1 MWLSA
6 ACVAH
11 CIATTVAIAALST
24 AGGLLGSP
32 LIHEAG
38 LVLAIVMGAVAFGQ
52 GILRHRRAL
61 PMMLGASGLALMAA
75 AVVVPHGASHA
86 IESLLTIAGVAVLA
100 TGHAINRRP
109 TPSA

>member
-11 CIATTVAIAALST
+11 CVATTVAIAALST

-32 LIHEAG
+32 LIHQVG
-38 LVLAIVMGAVAFGQ
+38 LVMAIVIGTVAFGQ
-52 GILRHRRAL
+52 GILRHRRTL
-61 PMMLGASGLALMAA
+61 PILLGATGLALMAA

-86 IESLLTIAGVAVLA
+86 IESILTIVGVVVLA
-100 TGHAINRRP
+100 TGHAVNRRAP
-109 TPSA
+109 TP